1 MDGAKWDPLLKITA
15 EKAKKAFFSGAVSFS
30 CQCHH
35 PHLSIEKDWI
45 LQNMQN
51 TKTCS
56 RCIISYGI
64 ISIAITLVP
73 EAETRGICEVQA
85 VVRIPEQRIVLEVDA
100 QRIPA
105 LLLLIVT
112 LCFVMLACN
121 HILERRQYMC

>member
-1 MDGAKWDPLLKITA
+1 M
-15 EKAKKAFFSGAVSFS
+15 
-30 CQCHH
+30 
-35 PHLSIEKDWI
+35 
-45 LQNMQN
+45 
-51 TKTCS
+51 
-56 RCIISYGI
+56 
-64 ISIAITLVP
+64 P

-100 QRIPA
+100 QSIPA